1 MKKSKISILFLFL
14 VMILA
19 ISAASAAD
27 TNDTSDSAIQAVDEA
42 PIEEVASEDVDAVAA
57 TDNTD
62 VLAADG
68 DGNFTELQN
77 SIDSSGTV
85 IMSKDYTRVE
95 GESTLSITKDVTLLI
110 KRLMETT

>member
-19 ISAASAAD
+19 ISAVSAAD
-27 TNDTSDSAIQAVDEA
+27 TNDTSDSAVQAVDEA

-62 VLAADG
+62 VL
-68 DGNFTELQN
+68 L
-77 SIDSSGTV
+77 
-85 IMSKDYTRVE
+85 
-95 GESTLSITKDVTLLI
+95 
-110 KRLMETT
+110 LMETEISPSFKTQSTQVEQS